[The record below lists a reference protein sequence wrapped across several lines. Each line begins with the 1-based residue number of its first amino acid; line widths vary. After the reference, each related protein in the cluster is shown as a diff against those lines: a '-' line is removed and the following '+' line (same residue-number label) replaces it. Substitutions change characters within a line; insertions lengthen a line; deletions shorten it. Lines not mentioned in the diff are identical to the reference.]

1 MKNRSMVSLLVSGAI
16 ALLILGGY
24 ATQQRAAN
32 VVTGQEAAVYQ
43 DGDEITRTFTL
54 PGKAHVDVAA
64 INGSVDI
71 NAIDGDTATIE
82 IKRTGRSRAELEC
95 NKVVLRQASG
105 NLLIASENQDCGTIQ
120 VKHRVQLS
128 LPRTVDVSVHGVS
141 GPVNIGEIEGALRL
155 SGNSGNI
162 NLAQSGRG
170 SSISGNSGTTTIK
183 LRQLDRRG
191 LELSGNSGATR
202 LLVADDLNI
211 DVKVSGLSGSVSSE
225 LPNVKFHKTGAADY
239 YARVG
244 SGGPTI
250 NINGSSGSISLI
262 PYRE

>member
-1 MKNRSMVSLLVSGAI
+1 MKNRSIVSLLSGAI

-24 ATQQRAAN
+24 ATQQRAA
-32 VVTGQEAAVYQ
+32 AVYQ
-43 DGDEITRTFTL
+43 DSDEITETFTL
-54 PGKAHVDVAA
+54 PRKAHVDVFA

-95 NKVVLRQASG
+95 NKIVFRQAAG
-105 NLLIASENQDCGTIQ
+105 KLLIASENQDCGTIQ

-128 LPRTVDVSVHGVS
+128 LPRTVDLSVHGVS

-155 SGNSGNI
+155 SGNSG
-162 NLAQSGRG
+162 
-170 SSISGNSGTTTIK
+170 TTTIK
-183 LRQLDRRG
+183 LRQLNRRG

-211 DVKVSGLSGSVSSE
+211 DVRVSGLSGSVSSE
-225 LPNVKFHKTGAADY
+225 LPNVKFRKTGAADY

-250 NINGSSGSISLI
+250 NIDGSSGSVSLI